1 MTRSYFKEP
10 GGIFQTLMG
19 FSMGDHAA
27 ARGSE
32 VILFSSEIDAY
43 FVLLKVQV
51 ITVVKEHNRFRDD
64 VKLHV
69 SGRLDMVLAALR
81 IITEGYPKEI
91 TLNVK
96 TGLITG
102 NFLNI
107 RIFCD
112 PTKNQPFTTILRK
125 KHSRYN
131 IIPPDSN
138 TVDCFKRCAG
148 QTYFRM
154 ADTHCSSELE
164 KTRQK
169 GVIRLILKLKGYS
182 AAKIK
187 KMEKKRPMQKNKEE
201 KRKFLGTVT
210 FDRLTQNHNRL
221 KNIFRILNKEKY
233 YLPMSVPD
241 VKLKQFIFTIRKMKI
256 KLGMF

>member
-1 MTRSYFKEP
+1 
-10 GGIFQTLMG
+10 
-19 FSMGDHAA
+19 MGDHAA

-32 VILFSSEIDAY
+32 VILLSPEIDTY
-43 FVLLKVQV
+43 FVLLRVQV

-69 SGRLDMVLAALR
+69 SGRLDMVLAALK
-81 IITEGYPKEI
+81 IIIEGYPNKEI
-91 TLNVK
+91 TLTVK

-107 RIFCD
+107 QIFCD

-154 ADTHCSSELE
+154 ADTHCSSEL
-164 KTRQK
+164 K
-169 GVIRLILKLKGYS
+169 
-182 AAKIK
+182 
-187 KMEKKRPMQKNKEE
+187 
-201 KRKFLGTVT
+201 
-210 FDRLTQNHNRL
+210 
-221 KNIFRILNKEKY
+221 
-233 YLPMSVPD
+233 
-241 VKLKQFIFTIRKMKI
+241 
-256 KLGMF
+256 